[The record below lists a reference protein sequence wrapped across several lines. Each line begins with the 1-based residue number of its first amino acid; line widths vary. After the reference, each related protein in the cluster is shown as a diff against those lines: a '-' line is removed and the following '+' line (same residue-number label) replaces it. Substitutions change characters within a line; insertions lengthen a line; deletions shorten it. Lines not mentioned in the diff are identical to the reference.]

1 MECRFPDKR
10 EEIKHNPETTDA
22 TETVCSWRT
31 LVWRQA
37 ACGQSIYEGGS
48 KRSVT
53 WPIYLPR
60 LTGNFKNWK
69 SQSHSLK
76 LASLD
81 FFIHRCVLI
90 LHFWKH
96 SRFSEAGMALISE
109 CTALARSWILVPNPL
124 VVVCLFFFLLTY
136 LFALFPRSERL
147 EQARILKK
155 RLPSTGWFNFWK
167 ESEIA
172 RAKSGEYSGCSINR
186 MPLSSRYVC
195 VLRAM
200 WGAALSWCNWIRDR
214 RRVRAVDWLCRRT
227 FGNTEVV

>member
-1 MECRFPDKR
+1 MHSF
-10 EEIKHNPETTDA
+10 
-22 TETVCSWRT
+22 
-31 LVWRQA
+31 
-37 ACGQSIYEGGS
+37 GS
-48 KRSVT
+48 LYPTPS
-53 WPIYLPR
+53 
-60 LTGNFKNWK
+60 
-69 SQSHSLK
+69 
-76 LASLD
+76 
-81 FFIHRCVLI
+81 
-90 LHFWKH
+90 
-96 SRFSEAGMALISE
+96 
-109 CTALARSWILVPNPL
+109 
-124 VVVCLFFFLLTY
+124 LFFFLLTY

-214 RRVRAVDWLCRRT
+214 RRVRAVDWLSRRT
-227 FGNTEVV
+227 FGNTEVVYYVAVIVALSGIMSTTTGPWVLKKMVNILFLERKPVFRTSGRGSSSASHTILERLSFIMKKEIQHSSPVTTSQHHKTS

>member
-37 ACGQSIYEGGS
+37 ACSQN
-48 KRSVT
+48 
-53 WPIYLPR
+53 YLR
-60 LTGNFKNWK
+60 GRIKTFCHLTYLSRFTGNFQNC
-69 SQSHSLK
+69 SHITSLHPHPPHLK
-76 LASLD
+76 AFSVLWSRYGPHLWMHSFGSLYPTP
-81 FFIHRCVLI
+81 
-90 LHFWKH
+90 
-96 SRFSEAGMALISE
+96 S
-109 CTALARSWILVPNPL
+109 
-124 VVVCLFFFLLTY
+124 LFFFLLTY